1 MPNPTDRLIIGTA
14 GHIDHGKSTLVR
26 ALTGVDPDRLKE
38 EKERGITI
46 VLGFAPLDL
55 PSGRRCGVV
64 DVPGH
69 ERLVRT
75 MIAGASGI
83 DLVLLVV
90 AADEGTM
97 PQTREH
103 LAICQLLGV
112 EHGVIAI
119 TKKDL
124 VDEEW
129 LELVRSDLADEV
141 KGTFLEGAPIVP
153 CSSTSGEGGEGLDEL
168 RAVLDKVAAQA
179 AKRDP
184 DGLLR
189 MPVDRV
195 FTMKGFGTVAT
206 GTLIGGRLR
215 VGDAVSFLPSGLEGR
230 VRGLQ
235 VHGEA
240 VEASIAGT
248 RTAVNVQ
255 GSEAGEVHRGEWLV
269 HPGAV
274 ERSYR
279 LDVHLTL
286 LPIFPRPL
294 KARSKALVHAGT
306 THVEAVVRLLEGDK
320 IEPGSAAYAHLELS
334 GQVVVLPG
342 DRLILRGT
350 ERLAG
355 HGHTIGGAVV
365 VRPQARRPRKRART
379 LEEVRA
385 LAEAGSDAKRLSLVV
400 EQHGLAGIDQ
410 KPLVLRSG
418 VGPQAASRLLKELVS
433 SKEIVRFGQQG
444 NIHARRLS
452 ELVSLAADMIKSF
465 HASNPLEAGMP
476 REELRSKL
484 PSVTPALFGLVLDRL
499 GRTGDVVVGK
509 EIVHEATFKPAVSLD
524 AVQDKIKAALAAGG
538 LTPPRDKELAQSL
551 EVEPKVLKA
560 ALKLLI
566 GEGDVVKVAEGLYFA
581 TKHVE
586 ELEGAVVRH
595 LEAEERL
602 TAQEFKVLT
611 GASRKFTIPLG
622 EYFDRQKLT
631 MRVGDARVL
640 RRKSE

>member
-26 ALTGVDPDRLKE
+26 TLTGVDPDRLKE

-55 PSGRRCGVV
+55 PSGRRFGVV

-112 EHGVIAI
+112 EQGVIAL

-124 VDEEW
+124 VDKEW
-129 LELVRSDLADEV
+129 LELVHSDLTDEV

-153 CSSTSGEGGEGLDEL
+153 CSSTSGDGLEEL
-168 RAVLDKVAAQA
+168 LAALEKTAAHA

-195 FTMKGFGTVAT
+195 FSMKGFGTVAT
-206 GTLIGGRLR
+206 GTLIAGRLR
-215 VGDAVSFLPSGLEGR
+215 VGESVSFLPSGLEAR

-274 ERSYR
+274 EPSFR
-279 LDVHLTL
+279 LDVQLSL
-286 LPIFPRPL
+286 LPIFPRKL

-306 THVEAVVRLLEGDK
+306 THVEAVVRLLQGDVL
-320 IEPGSAAYAHLELS
+320 EPGGSAYAHLELS
-334 GQVVVLPG
+334 GPVVVLPG
-342 DRLILRGT
+342 DRLIIRGT

-355 HGHTIGGAVV
+355 HGHTIGGATV

-379 LEEVRA
+379 LEEVKA
-385 LAEAGSDAKRLSLVV
+385 LAEAESDAKRLSLVI
-400 EQHGLAGIDQ
+400 EQHGLTGIDQ

-433 SKEIVRFGQQG
+433 SKEIVKFGQQG
-444 NIHARRLS
+444 VIHANRLV
-452 ELVSLAADMIKSF
+452 ELVSVAADKIKAF
-465 HASNPLEAGMP
+465 HADNPLEAGMP

-484 PSVTPALFGLVLDRL
+484 PSVVPALFGLVLDRL
-499 GRTGDVVVGK
+499 GRSGSVVVGK
-509 EIVHEATFKPAVSLD
+509 EIVHEAIFKPAVSLD
-524 AVQDKIKAALAAGG
+524 AVQEKIAAALSAGG
-538 LTPPRDKELAQSL
+538 LTPPRDKELSETL
-551 EVEPKVLKA
+551 EVELKVLKA
-560 ALKLLI
+560 ALKLLVGN
-566 GEGDVVKVAEGLYFA
+566 GEVIKVAEGLHFA

-586 ELEGAVVRH
+586 ELQRTVVRH
-595 LEAEERL
+595 LETQERL

-622 EYFDRQKLT
+622 EHFDRQKLT